1 MLIEEA
7 MSSTMLQFQALAAT
21 LLGGASTGERIRI
34 VEEALAAEGGDIWR
48 SQISEW
54 IVRFVPVETL
64 VPEEASRW
72 RPLVRDAIQFV
83 FSRLSAR
90 RLATKIVEQIE
101 LPPDTPAESRLLR
114 LIGKMPGLQKLGQV
128 LARNPRL
135 APSLRTALTEL
146 ENGISDA
153 TAQQIRA
160 MIVDQLGTRL
170 ETYSVEL
177 EPEILSEA
185 SVSAVLRFTWR
196 SPDREREV
204 GVFKVLKAY
213 IPDCFAEDMTLLQ
226 QLANYIASK
235 EGGYTFAVKEVS
247 ESLAEV
253 RLLLEHELDY
263 QREQATLLDAWRT
276 YRSSIGIRVPRLIKP
291 LCTPTITA
299 MSAEQGVKVTAA
311 FPRSPIR
318 RQRVAEQLVEALI
331 AVPLF
336 SRGKEAVFHADPH
349 AGNLFYD
356 EPNRELILL
365 DWALAERLTLES
377 RRQLVLLAVMMIL
390 RNRAGV
396 SRAIQ
401 LLSTDRK
408 GRKVR
413 ALIERGVTHF
423 FQNIPV
429 NHVPGAL
436 DAMMLL
442 DELAF
447 RGIRFPPSL
456 FLFRKILFTLDGVL
470 HDVAGPHVRID
481 RIIAREFLTRWAASF
496 GLFYAPLAA
505 GDFVSMQWN
514 ALLYPARSW
523 VGRRLAGRQW
533 AVANDSGHSS
543 RGSIPS
549 PKRRSPRRGKPRP
562 PAPRS
567 PRSRPAG

>member
-1 MLIEEA
+1 
-7 MSSTMLQFQALAAT
+7 MSTTMLQFQTLAAT
-21 LLGGASTGERIRI
+21 LLGGASPAERIRI
-34 VEEALAAEGGDIWR
+34 VEEALAAEGGKRWR
-48 SQISEW
+48 SQIGEW

-64 VPEEASRW
+64 VPEEAARW
-72 RPLVRDAIQFV
+72 RPLVRDAIRFV

-153 TAQQIRA
+153 TAQQIRT

-170 ETYSVEL
+170 QTYSVEL

-196 SPDREREV
+196 HPGREREI
-204 GVFKVLKAY
+204 GVFKVLKAH
-213 IPDCFAEDMTLLQ
+213 IPACFAEDMTLLQ

-299 MSAEQGVKVTAA
+299 MSAERGVKVTAA

-318 RQRVAEQLVEALI
+318 RRRVAEQLVEALI
-331 AVPLF
+331 TVPLF
-336 SRGKEAVFHADPH
+336 SREKEAVFHADPH

-365 DWALAERLTLES
+365 DWALAQRLTRES

-401 LLSTDRK
+401 LLSIDRQR
-408 GRKVR
+408 RKLQS
-413 ALIERGVTHF
+413 LIERGVEHF
-423 FQNIPV
+423 FRNIPV

-436 DAMMLL
+436 DAMKLL
-442 DELAF
+442 DDLAF
-447 RGIRFPPSL
+447 HGVRFPPSL

-470 HDVAGPHVRID
+470 HDVAGPGVRID

-496 GLFYAPLAA
+496 GLFHAPLAA
-505 GDFVSMQWN
+505 GDFVSLQWN

-523 VGRRLAGRQW
+523 VGRRLAASQG
-533 AVANDSGHSS
+533 AMATGSGQSS

-549 PKRRSPRRGKPRP
+549 LKRRSPRRGKPRR
-562 PAPRS
+562 PAPRW
-567 PRSRPAG
+567 PQSRPAG